1 MIFNSAFLHLS
12 LVCATLKVH
21 NYCIIRDFTHK
32 LHLFRHFSLVLQFKK
47 YGVKYHNN
55 VALIFYK
62 VEYVVI
68 EKYSITII
76 FYIGNEPL
84 KLLSTNHLKMV
95 VLLFRLWMKKWEI
108 VFANWT
114 VIGRTATNWR
124 DRPAFRDLRRR
135 F

>member
-32 LHLFRHFSLVLQFKK
+32 LHLFRHFSLVLQLKK
-47 YGVKYHNN
+47 CGVKYHYN

-62 VEYVVI
+62 VEHVFI

-84 KLLSTNHLKMV
+84 KLLSTNHLKWSFCF
-95 VLLFRLWMKKWEI
+95 LDF
-108 VFANWT
+108 
-114 VIGRTATNWR
+114 G
-124 DRPAFRDLRRR
+124 
-135 F
+135 